1 MTVEERTHT
10 AHDDATPT
18 KAFVNVDGQT
28 TLVCPY
34 CSSVK
39 TVSVGQFRER
49 QHKLKVRCSCSN
61 VFSVNLDFRKCFRKP
76 TRIEGLYDMIPPAVG
91 GGKVL
96 VVNLSIDGACFEVG
110 GLHKLSIGQK
120 GHIDFTLDDRKAT
133 RLKRE
138 FVIRM
143 VSGSSI
149 GCEFKKTNAFEKELG
164 FYLRFGP

>member
-1 MTVEERTHT
+1 MTVEERSHT
-10 AHDDATPT
+10 AHDETTPT
-18 KAFVNVDGQT
+18 KAFVNEEGQA
-28 TLVCPY
+28 TLVCPH

-39 TVSVGQFRER
+39 NVSVGQFRER
-49 QHKLKVRCSCSN
+49 QHKLKVRCSCST
-61 VFSVNLDFRKCFRKP
+61 VFTVNLDFRRCFRKP
-76 TRIEGLYDMIPPAVG
+76 TKLEGIYDMIPPAVG

-96 VVNLSIDGACFEVG
+96 VANLSIDGACFEVA

-120 GHIDFTLDDRKAT
+120 GHINFTLDDRKMT

-143 VSGSSI
+143 VSGNAI
-149 GCEFKKTNAFEKELG
+149 GCEFKKTLAFEKELG